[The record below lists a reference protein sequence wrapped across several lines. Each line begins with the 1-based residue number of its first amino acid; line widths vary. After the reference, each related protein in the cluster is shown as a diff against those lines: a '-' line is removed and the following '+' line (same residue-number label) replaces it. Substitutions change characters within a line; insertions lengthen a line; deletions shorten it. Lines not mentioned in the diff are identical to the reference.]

1 MRSRAF
7 LRLPRGFMLAAYCA
21 VTAACGEAPAPT
33 VAQAYPSIDDMPECV
48 PESPSFDCLKRLFLP
63 LRGTD
68 WPFGRDAVD
77 RAYVYRDGAATQV
90 ASGWNLTA
98 LHVLDGPIS
107 STGRLADCYAP
118 SFEFAEAGEVIERD
132 PCGTF
137 LFLGG
142 HPQSAACETTG
153 ESLTSCVDRVP
164 ISETFDIGLVA
175 ALGGTGTL
183 EVRTDVQIGEEV
195 FIVGNPGFLLFL
207 TDDQA
212 TWFSNR
218 YPLVSSGRVLA
229 LEGRGMV
236 ISNLAFPGNSGG
248 PVLDTSGRL
257 VGVVYTKIRDLRV
270 LDPPTPTDP
279 ALPDHRT
286 IAVRIDERIKARIEL
301 ALAGR

>member
-1 MRSRAF
+1 MRSRASM
-7 LRLPRGFMLAAYCA
+7 RLSRWFVLVAGVAL
-21 VTAACGEAPAPT
+21 VAACGEAPARRT
-33 VAQAYPSIDDMPECV
+33 VPAHPSIDDAPECV
-48 PESPSFDCLKRLFLP
+48 PERPSFDCLKRLFLP

-68 WPFGRDAVD
+68 WPFEREAVE

-90 ASGWNLTA
+90 APGWNLTA

-118 SFEFAEAGEVIERD
+118 AFEFAEAGDVIERD
-132 PCGTF
+132 LCGTF

-142 HPQSAACETTG
+142 HPQSAACETSG

-175 ALGGTGTL
+175 ALVSSGTL

-218 YPLVSSGRVLA
+218 YPLVSAGRVLA
-229 LEGRGMV
+229 LDGRGMV
-236 ISNLAFPGNSGG
+236 ISNLAFTGNSGG

-257 VGVVYTKIRDLRV
+257 VGVVYTKVHDLRV

-279 ALPDHRT
+279 TLSDHRT
-286 IAVRIDERIKARIEL
+286 VAVRIDERIKARIEL

>member
-1 MRSRAF
+1 MAGAAF
-7 LRLPRGFMLAAYCA
+7 A
-21 VTAACGEAPAPT
+21 AACGEAPTPT
-33 VAQAYPSIDDMPECV
+33 TAQAHPSIDDMPECV
-48 PESPSFDCLKRLFLP
+48 PESPSFDCLRRLFLP

-68 WPFGRDAVD
+68 WPFERGEVD
-77 RAYVYRDGAATQV
+77 HAYVYRDGAATQV
-90 ASGWNLTA
+90 APGWNLTA

-107 STGRLADCYAP
+107 STGKVADCYA
-118 SFEFAEAGEVIERD
+118 SAFEFADAGEVIERD

-142 HPQSAACETTG
+142 HPQSAACEASG
-153 ESLTSCVDRVP
+153 ESLTTCVDRVP
-164 ISETFDIGLVA
+164 MSETFDIGLVA
-175 ALGGTGTL
+175 ALGGAGTL

-212 TWFSNR
+212 TWFADR
-218 YPLVSSGRVLA
+218 YPLVSAGRVLA

-257 VGVVYTKIRDLRV
+257 VGVVSTKIRDLRV

-279 ALPDHRT
+279 TFPDHRT
-286 IAVRIDERIKARIEL
+286 IAVRIDERIKERIEL
-301 ALAGR
+301 ARAGR